1 MGVGGGGFDRE
12 PGGGG
17 VGAAGG
23 YWPKRDCARE
33 RGRGAARHGMFG
45 GLDSPEPTRARAMVF
60 ARVSERA
67 ATASSSRR
75 DERRDPVVGFGF
87 NEWRRRG

>member
-1 MGVGGGGFDRE
+1 
-12 PGGGG
+12 
-17 VGAAGG
+17 
-23 YWPKRDCARE
+23 
-33 RGRGAARHGMFG
+33 MFG

-87 NEWRRRG
+87 NEWRGGDEGGAVGQEDDSFDRQGVWIGGL